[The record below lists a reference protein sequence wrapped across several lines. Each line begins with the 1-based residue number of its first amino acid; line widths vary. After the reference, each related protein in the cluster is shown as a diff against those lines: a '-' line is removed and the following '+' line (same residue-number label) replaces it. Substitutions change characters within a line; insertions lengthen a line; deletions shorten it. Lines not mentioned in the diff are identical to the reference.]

1 MFINEAII
9 EEAKKA
15 IDRSEAQFKLNSL
28 IFYVSPASEYEY
40 QVGSMPSYFD
50 YEVNGEIVRYVIYKK
65 PNR

>member
-1 MFINEAII
+1 MFINETII
-9 EEAKKA
+9 NEAKKA
-15 IDRSEAQFKLNSL
+15 IDSSETQFKLSSL